1 MRRVIEPSIGA
12 RVRAARALKGL
23 SGVPALAA
31 ALRKGAAKGL
41 GRTNLY
47 AIERGEEEVV
57 TYGSL
62 VEIANVCEVP
72 IEFFTADFSRLAEIS
87 EDPRA
92 VIAAEIAAAVA
103 RAEERRAGS
112 SEDPPPPPPE
122 DR

>member
-1 MRRVIEPSIGA
+1 LAYGPWVNAPRDRAKHRRQSA
-12 RVRAARALKGL
+12 RGEGLKGY

-62 VEIANVCEVP
+62 VEIANACDVP
-72 IEFFTADFSRLAEIS
+72 IEFFTADFWSGSRRSPTTL
-87 EDPRA
+87 
-92 VIAAEIAAAVA
+92 
-103 RAEERRAGS
+103 ERS
-112 SEDPPPPPPE
+112 SPQ
-122 DR
+122 R